1 MPEALVLLAEAPN
14 QVVAELWQ
22 EILSNEGINSVIS
35 AADAVSFLG
44 VTALP
49 CRLMVAWAD
58 LERAREVLA
67 SLQPLPDG
75 SETGAGEE
83 DSGG

>member
-1 MPEALVLLAEAPN
+1 MPEALVPLVEAPN

-22 EILSNEGINSVIS
+22 ELLYNDGINSVIA

-49 CRLMVAWAD
+49 CRLMVAPAD

-67 SLQPLPDG
+67 SLKPLPDG
-75 SETGAGEE
+75 SEAGAGEE
-83 DSGG
+83 DSGD